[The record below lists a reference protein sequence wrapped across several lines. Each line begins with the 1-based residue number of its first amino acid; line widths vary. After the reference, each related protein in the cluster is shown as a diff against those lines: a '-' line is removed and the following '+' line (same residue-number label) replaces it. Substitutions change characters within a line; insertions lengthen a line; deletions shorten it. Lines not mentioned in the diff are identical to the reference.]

1 MKNKLITLFLLIS
14 VLGYGQTDSTDLIVE
29 KIMKEQKIVGLS
41 LAVIKNGKPF
51 INKGYGLANAE
62 HNIPVT
68 AQTVIRLGSVSKQ
81 FFTTA
86 ILKLQ
91 EEGKLS
97 IEDPVHKFFPD
108 APETWRPILVKHL
121 MSHTSG
127 LKRESPAYDNHKM
140 ISDLEIIKAAYPLAL
155 DFKTGEKYQYC
166 NLGYYM
172 LAHIITQTSRLPW
185 QDYIREKLFIPAGM
199 KNSSMT
205 DFYLIIPKRASGYMH
220 KNGVLENADAMYAI
234 RPSGGFLS
242 TSTDMILWDKVL
254 SEKNR
259 ILKKENWELLWQPFI
274 KTSDKPESQQYYG
287 FGWFIDERNGH
298 KVIEHAGGNVGFRS
312 YYTRFVNDDLS
323 IIIMTNTEEANPG
336 TMVNALSEYYFRTK

>member
-14 VLGYGQTDSTDLIVE
+14 VLGYGQTDSTSFIVE

-41 LAVIKNGKPF
+41 LAVIKNGKPV
-51 INKGYGLANAE
+51 INKGFGLANVE

-68 AQTVIRLGSVSKQ
+68 AETVIRLGSVSKQ

-127 LKRESPAYDNHKM
+127 LKRESPAYDNNKM
-140 ISDLEIIKAAYPLAL
+140 VSDLDIIKAAYPLPL

-166 NLGYYM
+166 NLAYYM
-172 LAHIITQTSRLPW
+172 LAQIITQTSNMPW

-199 KNSSMT
+199 KNSGMT
-205 DFYLIIPKRASGYMH
+205 DFYLIIPNRANGYMH
-220 KNGVLENADAMYAI
+220 KNSVLVNADVMYAV

-254 SEKNR
+254 REKNT
-259 ILKKENWELLWQPFI
+259 ILKKENWELLWTPFI
-274 KTSDKPESQQYYG
+274 KTSAKPESKTHYG
-287 FGWFIDERNGH
+287 FGWLIDERNGH
-298 KVIEHAGGNVGFRS
+298 KAIEHSGSNIGFRS

-323 IIIMTNTEEANPG
+323 IIIMTNTYEADPG
-336 TMVNALSEYYFRTK
+336 AIVKALSEYYFRSK